1 MIQRGEVMASKEQS
15 KSSAAVCVRRCG
27 GGWGGMGSPQGQG
40 EAAEPGARKFR
51 VEVGAMKAG
60 GAWLAG
66 GG

>member
-27 GGWGGMGSPQGQG
+27 GGGGMGSPQGQG

-51 VEVGAMKAG
+51 VELGATKAG